1 MQKKGFQVTQ
11 IRIKK
16 GCESFVTSTT
26 PNNNQD
32 EKTRLF
38 GNWGK
43 TGL

>member
-16 GCESFVTSTT
+16 GCESFAASTT
-26 PNNNQD
+26 PNNNQV

-38 GNWGK
+38 GAGGK